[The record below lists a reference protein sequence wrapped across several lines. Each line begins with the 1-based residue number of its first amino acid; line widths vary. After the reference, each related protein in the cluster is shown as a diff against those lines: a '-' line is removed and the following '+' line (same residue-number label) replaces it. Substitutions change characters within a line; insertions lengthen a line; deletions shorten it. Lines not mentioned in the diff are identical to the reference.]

1 MSDRML
7 RLALR
12 LHPAA
17 YRREWG
23 EEIAAVFADTTAGA
37 GRWATARELLDLAG
51 HGMRGR
57 LGLGSAGRP
66 ARIAA
71 IAAPFAAGAAAGATL
86 VNLYVTLI
94 RGLIY
99 ADSITWPFAPWG
111 PAGHHPLRTV
121 GELVCQFSE
130 LLLLAAAVAALLGRW
145 SLSRLLAPVGVLAG
159 VAGPLMQ
166 LLPMASH
173 SVERLLVDLFVL
185 VGPQTI
191 WAATVFAAPRDLL
204 GPANWRRT
212 VALLAGLLLAGP
224 MLYQF
229 MVGEPFTSIWLFVNP
244 QLLLVVVVTFEVALV
259 TAGALALRW
268 DRLGLAAA
276 AVAGLPV
283 GVLGLLAVAAHPN
296 PIALTAAVLTLGVMI
311 AALLIG
317 RRGRS
322 MERGPSSPTAMG

>member
-23 EEIAAVFADTTAGA
+23 GEIEAVFADTTAGA

-71 IAAPFAAGAAAGATL
+71 IAAPFAAGAATGATL
-86 VNLYVTLI
+86 VNLYVTFI

-99 ADSITWPFAPWG
+99 GGPITWPLVPWG
-111 PAGHHPLRTV
+111 PAGHHPLRMA

-130 LLLLAAAVAALLGRW
+130 LLFLVAAFAALFGRW
-145 SLSRLLAPVGVLAG
+145 SLSRLLAPFAVLTA
-159 VAGPLMQ
+159 VAGSSMQ
-166 LLPMASH
+166 LLPMPGP
-173 SVERLLVDLFVL
+173 VERLPIDLFVL

-212 VALLAGLLLAGP
+212 VALFAGLLLAGP
-224 MLYQF
+224 LLYQF
-229 MVGEPFTSIWLFVNP
+229 MVGEPFTSIWLFVDP
-244 QLLLVVVVTFEVALV
+244 QLLLAVVATFEVALV

-283 GVLGLLAVAAHPN
+283 GVLGLLTVAAHPN
-296 PIALTAAVLTLGVMI
+296 PIALTAAALTLGVMI

-322 MERGPSSPTAMG
+322 TERGPSTPTAMG